1 MIASSGVMSPRPD
14 YPLEFKQG
22 VTRMEQGLHKDVQQF
37 LGPTGAQQHLVPQYV
52 ARAGAGW
59 FAVEHVDSSI
69 DQRGLIAT

>member
-14 YPLEFKQG
+14 YPLKFNPG
-22 VTRMEQGLHKDVQQF
+22 VTRMGQGLHKDVQQF
-37 LGPTGAQQHLVPQYV
+37 LAPAGAQQHLVPQYV